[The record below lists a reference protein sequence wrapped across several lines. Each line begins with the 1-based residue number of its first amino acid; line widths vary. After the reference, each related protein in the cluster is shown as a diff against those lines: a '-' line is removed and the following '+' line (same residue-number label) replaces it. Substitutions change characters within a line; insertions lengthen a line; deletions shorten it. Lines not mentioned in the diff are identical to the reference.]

1 MKQNSWRTT
10 CRVRRHGSDP
20 SRCLPPEDG
29 FSSRI
34 LPGCTIERIKR
45 ELPNQDRPS
54 ASAGQRHAVRRK
66 AFRVPERP
74 SLQAADDVEGAVVF
88 EARTIGVMHRPRES
102 EPDSCVSMITVD
114 AARCARPEAFAPKR
128 VVRLPR
134 WGATTH
140 RSKAMRRM
148 CRATS
153 SRSLHRDAG
162 WRGSPRRWS
171 RCRGRRRR
179 WQHSGEAHS
188 HRRQDEGC
196 PVAEVRKG
204 AAHRL
209 SDPCFGE
216 GTASGRIR
224 RKLARLEGFEPPTNG
239 FGSRYS
245 IRLSYRRVTAIVPDS
260 GGRREPPPSVTVP
273 R

>member
-1 MKQNSWRTT
+1 MKRNSLRTT

-88 EARTIGVMHRPRES
+88 EARTIGVMHRSRES
-102 EPDSCVSMITVD
+102 EPDSCVPMITVYG
-114 AARCARPEAFAPKR
+114 ARCARPEAFAPKR

-134 WGATTH
+134 RGATTH
-140 RSKAMRRM
+140 RSEAMRRM
-148 CRATS
+148 CRITS
-153 SRSLHRDAG
+153 SRSRHRDAHRPG
-162 WRGSPRRWS
+162 MGGEVHQGDGRGAEAVAAGGST
-171 RCRGRRRR
+171 RGRRTHIGCKTEDAPWPNFGRAQHIGRPTHVSEKGPRR
-179 WQHSGEAHS
+179 GVSEENWRAWRDSNP
-188 HRRQDEGC
+188 R
-196 PVAEVRKG
+196 P
-204 AAHRL
+204 
-209 SDPCFGE
+209 
-216 GTASGRIR
+216 TASE
-224 RKLARLEGFEPPTNG
+224 AAT
-239 FGSRYS
+239 
-245 IRLSYRRVTAIVPDS
+245 LS
-260 GGRREPPPSVTVP
+260 G
-273 R
+273 